1 MASKES
7 LKVRANQIKNEV
19 NEGRNTANRVGGLL
33 VDMVESM
40 AEIEELNTAIENVN
54 QKIEE
59 QTQQVTEKFTE
70 YDTKIINHEVTESL
84 SVIL

>member
-1 MASKES
+1 MASNES

-33 VDMVESM
+33 VDMVE
-40 AEIEELNTAIENVN
+40 
-54 QKIEE
+54 
-59 QTQQVTEKFTE
+59 
-70 YDTKIINHEVTESL
+70 KIIYHEVAESL